1 MPILSAFTGSHTDYH
16 TPRDTPEKLNYAQ
29 AARVARLMG
38 LITRQLAITENVP
51 GYISQAQ
58 QPRKKVVSTGRRARL
73 GTVPNYTEQ
82 VNGVLLDDVAPNGPA
97 AVAGVQGGDIIIGL
111 AGKKVENI
119 YDYKYAIDA
128 LKVGKE
134 TEIVVKRGEEELRL
148 KITPESL
155 D

>member
-1 MPILSAFTGSHTDYH
+1 MCI
-16 TPRDTPEKLNYAQ
+16 RD
-29 AARVARLMG
+29 RG
-38 LITRQLAITENVP
+38 LITRQLAISENVP
-51 GYISQAQ
+51 GYVRQSE
-58 QPRKKVVSTGRRARL
+58 QPKPKLAAAGRRARL

-82 VNGVLLDDVAPNGPA
+82 VVGVLLDDVAPNGPA
-97 AVAGVQGGDIIIGL
+97 ATAGVKGGDIIVEL

-119 YDYKYAIDA
+119 YDYKYAIDS

-134 TEIVVKRGEEELRL
+134 TEITVRRGEEEVKL